1 MLPVSRFKHFINQHN
16 LFSPSQGVLL
26 AVSGGRDSVLMA
38 CLFAAC
44 DFKFAIAHCNFS
56 LRGDESDADE
66 HFTKNLAEQLNVPFY
81 STRFQTNDYAK
92 TQHISIQM
100 AARHLRYKWLEE
112 VRSGYGYD
120 YIALAHHQNDVVET
134 ILLNLVRGT
143 GIAGMHGILPKRNSF
158 IRPLL
163 FLTRD
168 EITAICSQQN
178 LSYRDDSSNFSSY
191 YARNKIRL
199 EVVPALKEL
208 NPSLEETFKQNARRF
223 ADMELLLD
231 GQVSGIRKKLFKTH
245 ANKEIQVSVKELQNL
260 HPLYLLL
267 FELFRPYNFTETVIA
282 DLVRAFKSQP
292 GKVFRSATHQIVLD
306 RDYLLINS
314 LTAEENEL
322 NKVTLIGADDQ
333 EISWKNNRYSACIVS
348 ANELSLS
355 LDKHIAQLDLEK
367 LQFPLQLRSWNEGDS
382 FFPLG
387 MKGRKKISD
396 FFQAEKIALNHK
408 NNIALL
414 VNGNDDILW
423 IAGYRVDE
431 RYKVKKG
438 TEKIFIFE
446 QQKEDGK

>member
-1 MLPVSRFKHFINQHN
+1 MLPVSRFKQFIKQHS
-16 LFSPSQGVLL
+16 LFSSSEGVLL
-26 AVSGGRDSVLMA
+26 AVSAGRDSVLMA

-44 DFKFAIAHCNFS
+44 NFKFAIAHCNFS
-56 LRGDESDADE
+56 LRGDEADADE
-66 HFTKNLAEQLNVPFY
+66 QFTKKLAEQLQVPFY
-81 STRFQTNDYAK
+81 STRFQTKDYAK
-92 TQHISIQM
+92 TQHISVQM
-100 AARHLRYKWLEE
+100 AARELRYKWLEDA
-112 VRSGYGYD
+112 RSGYGYD
-120 YIALAHHQNDVVET
+120 YIALAHHQNDAVET

-143 GIAGMHGILPKRNSF
+143 GIAGMHGILPKRGRL

-168 EITAICSQQN
+168 GVTAICSEEKI
-178 LSYRDDSSNFSSY
+178 SYRDDSSNSSAY

-199 EVVPALKEL
+199 EVVPVLKEI
-208 NPSLEETFKQNARRF
+208 NPALEETFKQNARRF

-231 GQVSGIRKKLFKTH
+231 EQVSGIRKKLFKTH

-267 FELFRPYNFTETVIA
+267 FELFRPYSFTETVIA

-292 GKVFRSATHQIVLD
+292 GKIFRSATHQIILD
-306 RDYLLINS
+306 RNCLLINS

-333 EISWKNNRYSACIVS
+333 AIRWKNNRYSACIVS
-348 ANELSLS
+348 ANELSLN

-396 FFQAEKIALNHK
+396 FFQAEKIPLNHK
-408 NNIALL
+408 NDIALL
-414 VNGNDDILW
+414 VNCNGDILW

-438 TEKIFIFE
+438 TKKIFIFE
-446 QQKEDGK
+446 QQKEHGK